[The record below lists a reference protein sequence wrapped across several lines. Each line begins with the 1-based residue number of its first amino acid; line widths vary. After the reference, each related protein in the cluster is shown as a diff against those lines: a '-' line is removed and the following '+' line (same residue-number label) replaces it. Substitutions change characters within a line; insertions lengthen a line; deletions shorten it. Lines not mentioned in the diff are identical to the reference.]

1 MSRSSAAKSAEQPKP
16 SEDGAGLA
24 SERAGPATEDLRE
37 RAHRAIP
44 GGCHTYAKGDDQYP
58 SNAPAFL
65 VRGKGCRVWDREGRE
80 YIEYGMGLR
89 AVTLGHAYE
98 PVVEA
103 AIRQMRLGTNFNRPS
118 PIEVECAEALLGVVT
133 RADMVKFAK
142 DGSTAVSAAVKLARA
157 HTGRVK
163 VAICAD
169 HPFFSYNDWFM
180 VTTGI
185 PGGIPAGTEADTLT
199 FRYND
204 LAGVERLF
212 AEHPG
217 EIACVILE
225 PARTDEPKEDFL
237 QRLKSLAHRNG
248 ALLVFDETISG
259 FRWAIGGGQDVYD
272 IAPDLAIFGKAL
284 GNGFSISALTGKR
297 EVMEL
302 GGLHHAR
309 ERVFL
314 LSTTHGAETHS
325 LAAAKA
331 VIDIY
336 RSEDV
341 IGTLYRQGERLA
353 SRRASGCNG
362 ARHRQRVHARRSALR
377 VVVRNARRGRQAFA
391 GVQDAVPAG
400 THQARRAGPV
410 VHRQLFA
417 HGWRHRPHHRCSDRC
432 ARGLSAR
439 ARRRGREV
447 SGWPGGQAGL
457 SAFQLTMAF
466 AVQGQWR

>member
-1 MSRSSAAKSAEQPKP
+1 
-16 SEDGAGLA
+16 
-24 SERAGPATEDLRE
+24 
-37 RAHRAIP
+37 
-44 GGCHTYAKGDDQYP
+44 
-58 SNAPAFL
+58 
-65 VRGKGCRVWDREGRE
+65 
-80 YIEYGMGLR
+80 MGLR
-89 AVTLGHAYE
+89 SVTLGHAYE
-98 PVVEA
+98 PVVDA

-118 PIEVECAEALLGVVT
+118 PIEVECAEALLGVVK

-185 PGGIPAGTEADTLT
+185 PGGIPAGTEAETLT

-204 LAGVERLF
+204 LASVERLF

-225 PARTDEPKEDFL
+225 PARTDEPSEDFL
-237 QRLKSLAHRNG
+237 DRLKSISHREG

-259 FRWAIGGGQDVYD
+259 FRWAIAGGQDVYD

-297 EVMEL
+297 EFMEL
-302 GGLHHAR
+302 GGLRHAR

-325 LAAAKA
+325 LAAARA

-353 SRRASGCNG
+353 CGVRQVVKALGIDNKFTLAGRPCALLYGTRDGEGKPSQEFRTLFLQELIKRGVLAPSFIVSYSHSDGDIDRTIEAVAGALEIYRRALDEGVERYLVG
-362 ARHRQRVHARRSALR
+362 PAVKPVYRRF
-377 VVVRNARRGRQAFA
+377 N
-391 GVQDAVPAG
+391 
-400 THQARRAGPV
+400 
-410 VHRQLFA
+410 
-417 HGWRHRPHHRCSDRC
+417 
-432 ARGLSAR
+432 
-439 ARRRGREV
+439 
-447 SGWPGGQAGL
+447 
-457 SAFQLTMAF
+457 
-466 AVQGQWR
+466 